1 MEMFIHGF
9 LYFLSGIILVN
20 GTPHLIN
27 GLSGRYWPKK
37 SKLIPKAEESFQN
50 KKFSC
55 SPVVN
60 FIWGFTNITIA
71 LLIILGIGNFHFGIS
86 FDLCLLLLGSLIG
99 GIYIAWNFN
108 E

>member
-1 MEMFIHGF
+1 MFIHGF
-9 LYFLSGIILVN
+9 LYFLSGVILVN
-20 GTPHLIN
+20 GAPHLIN

-37 SKLIPKAEESFQN
+37 SKLISKAEESFQK

-55 SPVVN
+55 SPVAN
-60 FIWGFTNITIA
+60 FIWGFINITIA
-71 LLIILGIGNFHFGIS
+71 LLIILGIGTLHFS
-86 FDLCLLLLGSLIG
+86 MSLEFFCLLFGNLIG